1 MKAYR
6 INDFETGPRLEDI
19 PRPTPAAGEVRCGI
33 AACGLNFAD
42 LLMIR
47 GTYQE
52 KPPLPLTLGM
62 ELAGTVNG
70 AGPGVAGSPAS
81 GDRVAVYSGQG
92 GLAEYGTFPA
102 DRAALPDAMPFD
114 RCRGVPDGLWHHPS
128 GAGAARG
135 CSPGETLLVLGA
147 AGGVGPDRGRD
158 RQGGG
163 GKGDRGCPGAR
174 QACRRGQGRGG
185 SPDRQRPTAIFTTGS
200 RRLGGA
206 DVVYDPVGGDLFTQ
220 AMRATKPGGRILVV
234 GFASGTVPQIAA
246 NHLLVK
252 NISVLGLLLGRL
264 PAVRPRGL
272 LTDSLATPVRLVCRG
287 RALKP
292 HISHVLPLD
301 RADEGLELLRS
312 RQSTGKVVITP

>member
-19 PRPTPAAGEVRCGI
+19 PRPTPSAGEIEVDI

-52 KPPLPLTLGM
+52 KPPLPLTLGL
-62 ELAGTVNG
+62 ELAGTVIG
-70 AGPGVAGSPAS
+70 TGPGVAGFAP

-102 DRAALPDAMPFD
+102 DRALKLPDAMPFTD
-114 RCRGVPDGLWHHPS
+114 A
-128 GAGAARG
+128 AGFLVAYGTSHMALALRAALQ
-135 CSPGETLLVLGA
+135 PGETLLVLGA
-147 AGGVGPDRGRD
+147 AGGVGLTAVEI
-158 RQGGG
+158 
-163 GKGDRGCPGAR
+163 GKRMGAR
-174 QACRRGQGRGG
+174 VIACARGAEKLAIARAAGADAVIDSTEGDLH
-185 SPDRQRPTAIFTTGS
+185 DRVKAM
-200 RRLGGA
+200 GGA

-234 GFASGTVPQIAA
+234 GFASGTVPPIAA

-252 NISVLGLLLGRL
+252 NISVLGFYLGGYLRID
-264 PAVRPRGL
+264 PGL
-272 LTDSLATPVRLVCRG
+272 LTGSFETLFG
-287 RALKP
+287 WYSEGGLKP

-312 RQSTGKVVITP
+312 RRSTGKVVITP